1 MQTKGL
7 QNLYSNS
14 NCCIGIGNTTNLTS
28 TKEANTECITF
39 HQMWHMRSGN
49 WGPKLN
55 NKGNEHGFRVCHGNM
70 AMAMNNDVK
79 V

>member
-7 QNLYSNS
+7 QD
-14 NCCIGIGNTTNLTS
+14 CTLTLIVVLVLVILRIWQVQKKLIQNVS
-28 TKEANTECITF
+28 RFIKCDI
-39 HQMWHMRSGN
+39 WSGN